1 MKLPRI
7 CNYKLLRTNLQNH
20 RSHSVSICGAA
31 IPPSHSVSYPEA
43 AQVKRSQL
51 MLSRSNNRDLSEK
64 QTVALIHNRRRRP
77 YSICAV
83 RVIVHIVFSSLV
95 HIVQFHSITF
105 TSRAR
110 ARVPIVTQ
118 AGHGRAHVI
127 SVCLPPARAQDSRAY
142 AALVEHGN
150 FLLPSRR
157 KQARHFLPKLHP
169 RCARVIFPELE
180 PTERQ
185 NAYECF
191 TQFAAR
197 SRKKRSNFRK
207 RIARLRECRAAGR
220 PDAGYTQPSYR
231 LR

>member
-1 MKLPRI
+1 MR
-7 CNYKLLRTNLQNH
+7 
-20 RSHSVSICGAA
+20 
-31 IPPSHSVSYPEA
+31 
-43 AQVKRSQL
+43 
-51 MLSRSNNRDLSEK
+51 
-64 QTVALIHNRRRRP
+64 
-77 YSICAV
+77 AV

-118 AGHGRAHVI
+118 AGHGRARVI
-127 SVCLPPARAQDSRAY
+127 SVCLPPARARA
-142 AALVEHGN
+142 G
-150 FLLPSRR
+150 LPSICCFSRTR
-157 KQARHFLPKLHP
+157 KLPPPVASKRVTFFPNCIQDARESF
-169 RCARVIFPELE
+169 FPSSS
-180 PTERQ
+180 RQ

-197 SRKKRSNFRK
+197 SRKNFSFRK
-207 RIARLRECRAAGR
+207 RIARLRECRAAAR

>member
-127 SVCLPPARAQDSRAY
+127 SVCLPPARASAGLPSICCFSRTRKLPPPVPSQASASLSSQIASKMRASHFSRAR
-142 AALVEHGN
+142 AD
-150 FLLPSRR
+150 RT
-157 KQARHFLPKLHP
+157 
-169 RCARVIFPELE
+169 
-180 PTERQ
+180 TERV
-185 NAYECF
+185 
-191 TQFAAR
+191 
-197 SRKKRSNFRK
+197 
-207 RIARLRECRAAGR
+207 
-220 PDAGYTQPSYR
+220 
-231 LR
+231 